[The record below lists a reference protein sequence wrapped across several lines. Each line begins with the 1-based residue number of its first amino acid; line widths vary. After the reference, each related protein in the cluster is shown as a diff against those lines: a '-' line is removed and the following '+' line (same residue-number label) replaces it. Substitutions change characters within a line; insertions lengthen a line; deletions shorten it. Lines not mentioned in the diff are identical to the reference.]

1 MKWKWIFAL
10 SLGAA
15 LGIAGTTTQA
25 SAYQNPKG
33 YCQVQDKQIKPYGK
47 VGYTVKRGYEG
58 IKTWKIMR

>member
-33 YCQVQDKQIKPYGK
+33 YYQV
-47 VGYTVKRGYEG
+47 
-58 IKTWKIMR
+58 